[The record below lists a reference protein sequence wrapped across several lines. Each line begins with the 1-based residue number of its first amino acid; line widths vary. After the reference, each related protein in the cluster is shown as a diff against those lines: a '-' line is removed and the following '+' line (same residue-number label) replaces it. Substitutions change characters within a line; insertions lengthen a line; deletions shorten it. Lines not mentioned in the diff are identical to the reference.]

1 MNNGRLRER
10 LRQLRGVLITAL
22 VFLAMV
28 VALVSALSQVDQQS
42 EQEQTKILTEAVFR
56 ATLTCYAIEGRYPPG
71 AEYLKTHYG
80 IVYNEDQYI
89 VTLDSFASN
98 VLPTIYV
105 LVKGGG
111 LYAQ

>member
-1 MNNGRLRER
+1 
-10 LRQLRGVLITAL
+10 
-22 VFLAMV
+22 MV
-28 VALVSALSQVDQQS
+28 IALVSALTQVDQQS
-42 EQEQTKILTEAVFR
+42 EQEQVKILTDAVFR
-56 ATLTCYAIEGRYPPG
+56 ATLTCYAIEGRYPPS

-105 LVKGGG
+105 LVRGGG
-111 LYAQ
+111 FYAY